1 MNLQRLTLPANNT
14 MKHLNLFFTTLLLA
28 ATFVSCSKF
37 ASKENTNSSSDES
50 IAVYQITPQSIDLSE
65 FYVADIQAQQ
75 NVEVRTRV
83 KGYLDKIF
91 VDEGKF
97 VKKGQLLFGISD
109 DLYQT
114 QLKKAKANT
123 QYTIAEAKSAELTM
137 KNIKL
142 LVEKGV
148 VNKTELDMAKA
159 KYESLIAKVEEAK
172 ADEQTAAINLS
183 HALIRAPFD
192 GFLDRIPFKTG
203 SVLNEGEL
211 LTSISDVNNMNVYF
225 KVSEKEYLD
234 LMKLSPKEG
243 FSANGYQ
250 VNLVLADGSVFPNE
264 GKIET
269 IEGDF
274 ETGTGS
280 IGIRA
285 KFQNVNRLLKH
296 NLSGKIKLTRKR
308 ENAIIVPQKATFEIQ
323 DKTFVYI
330 LDKGNKVTSKA
341 IKPIKRINEYYLVED
356 ADLAGKIIV
365 YEGIQTIKS
374 GDKINPKQ
382 ISDKSLKAE
391 LN

>member
-1 MNLQRLTLPANNT
+1 
-14 MKHLNLFFTTLLLA
+14 MKHLNLFFTTMLLS
-28 ATFVSCSKF
+28 ATIVSCSKF
-37 ASKENTNSSSDES
+37 ASKEKTNSSSDES

-65 FYVADIQAQQ
+65 YYVADIQAQQ
-75 NVEVRTRV
+75 NVEIRTRV

-192 GFLDRIPFKTG
+192 GFLDRIPFKVG

-243 FSANGYQ
+243 FSANGFQ

-296 NLSGKIKLTRKR
+296 NLSGKIRLTRKR

-341 IKPIKRINEYYLVED
+341 IKPIKRIDEYYLVED
-356 ADLAGKIIV
+356 TDLGGKIIV

>member
-1 MNLQRLTLPANNT
+1 
-14 MKHLNLFFTTLLLA
+14 MKHLNLFFTTMLLS
-28 ATFVSCSKF
+28 ATIVSCSKF

-65 FYVADIQAQQ
+65 YYVADIQAQQ
-75 NVEVRTRV
+75 NVEIRTRV

-192 GFLDRIPFKTG
+192 GFLDRIPFKVG

-243 FSANGYQ
+243 FSANGFQ

-296 NLSGKIKLTRKR
+296 NLSGKIRLTRKR

-341 IKPIKRINEYYLVED
+341 IKPIKRIDEYYLVED
-356 ADLAGKIIV
+356 TDLGGKIIV

>member
-1 MNLQRLTLPANNT
+1 
-14 MKHLNLFFTTLLLA
+14 MKHLNLFFTTMLLA
-28 ATFVSCSKF
+28 ATIVSCSKF
-37 ASKENTNSSSDES
+37 ASKENTNSSSEES

-65 FYVADIQAQQ
+65 YYVADIQAQQ
-75 NVEVRTRV
+75 NVEIRTRV

-323 DKTFVYI
+323 DKTYVYI

-341 IKPIKRINEYYLVED
+341 IKPIKRIDEYYLVED
-356 ADLAGKIIV
+356 ADLGGKIIV

>member
-1 MNLQRLTLPANNT
+1 
-14 MKHLNLFFTTLLLA
+14 MKHINLFFTTMLLA
-28 ATFVSCSKF
+28 ATVVSCSKF
-37 ASKENTNSSSDES
+37 ASKENTTSSSEES

-65 FYVADIQAQQ
+65 YYVADIQAQQ
-75 NVEVRTRV
+75 NVEIRTRV

-123 QYTIAEAKSAELTM
+123 QYAIAEAKSAELTM
-137 KNIKL
+137 RNIKL

-250 VNLVLADGSVFPNE
+250 VNLVLADGSIFPNE

-285 KFQNVNRLLKH
+285 KFKNLNRLLKH
-296 NLSGKIKLTRKR
+296 NLSGKIKLTSKR

-323 DKTFVYI
+323 DKTYIYI

-341 IKPIKRINEYYLVED
+341 IKPIKRIDEYYLVED
-356 ADLAGKIIV
+356 TDLGGKIIV

>member
-1 MNLQRLTLPANNT
+1 
-14 MKHLNLFFTTLLLA
+14 MKHLNLFFTTMLLS
-28 ATFVSCSKF
+28 ATIVSCSKF
-37 ASKENTNSSSDES
+37 ASKENTNSSSEES

-65 FYVADIQAQQ
+65 YYVADIQAQQ
-75 NVEVRTRV
+75 NVEIRTRV

-323 DKTFVYI
+323 DKTYVYI

-341 IKPIKRINEYYLVED
+341 IKPIKRIDEYYLVED
-356 ADLAGKIIV
+356 ADLGGKIIV

>member
-37 ASKENTNSSSDES
+37 ASKENTNNSSDES

-211 LTSISDVNNMNVYF
+211 LTSISDVN
-225 KVSEKEYLD
+225 
-234 LMKLSPKEG
+234 
-243 FSANGYQ
+243 
-250 VNLVLADGSVFPNE
+250 
-264 GKIET
+264 
-269 IEGDF
+269 
-274 ETGTGS
+274 
-280 IGIRA
+280 
-285 KFQNVNRLLKH
+285 
-296 NLSGKIKLTRKR
+296 
-308 ENAIIVPQKATFEIQ
+308 
-323 DKTFVYI
+323 
-330 LDKGNKVTSKA
+330 
-341 IKPIKRINEYYLVED
+341 
-356 ADLAGKIIV
+356 
-365 YEGIQTIKS
+365 
-374 GDKINPKQ
+374 
-382 ISDKSLKAE
+382 
-391 LN
+391 

>member
-1 MNLQRLTLPANNT
+1 
-14 MKHLNLFFTTLLLA
+14 MKHLNLFFTTMLLA
-28 ATFVSCSKF
+28 ATIVSCSKF
-37 ASKENTNSSSDES
+37 ASKENTNSSSEES

-65 FYVADIQAQQ
+65 YYVADIQAQQ
-75 NVEVRTRV
+75 NVEIRTRV

-250 VNLVLADGSVFPNE
+250 VNLVLADGSIFPNE

-285 KFQNVNRLLKH
+285 KFQNMNRLLKH

-323 DKTFVYI
+323 DKTYVFI

-341 IKPIKRINEYYLVED
+341 IKPIKRIDEYYLVED
-356 ADLAGKIIV
+356 TDLGGKIIV
-365 YEGIQTIKS
+365 YEGIQSIKS